1 MSDLE
6 STMTD
11 AGQPLRR
18 RLAAAAILL
27 SFGAVAVA
35 QRDLRGRSS
44 DQVRGSKL
52 AWRLGSTNAVVA
64 LAYLRWGRR

>member
-1 MSDLE
+1 MSD
-6 STMTD
+6 TD
-11 AGQPLRR
+11 IAASSSLPRRVAGL
-18 RLAAAAILL
+18 AILL

-35 QRDLRGRSS
+35 QRDLAGRPA

-52 AWRLGSTNAVVA
+52 AWRIGSANAVVA